1 MKHILFC
8 ALFGPTI
15 LGFCQVKPNVRS
27 DSVKPFSNPTHS
39 HRIDS
44 LEKALEGANQEDR
57 FNMQLQLF
65 GNYMNS
71 DSGKAVFYLR
81 KCLDQAA
88 LSGDSL
94 WIVKSSN
101 GKGWMLK
108 NKGDLKE
115 AIRTFEYSLEIA
127 KRNNFKQEVK
137 YLSNNLALTY
147 TESAAY
153 DKALHYNFESLRVR
167 EKDGDSTEIS
177 IALNNIAF
185 AYSELGDYESA
196 LNYFEKSYRIKMRNN
211 IRYDL
216 ERSVTNIGGI
226 LIELGKYEEAEKI
239 IKQAFIICDSSDC
252 RNDILEHAYRTFGV
266 ALFNQNKQSESERY
280 FRKSLE
286 LAQTI
291 GLSKLTAAN
300 FYWLASVKYER
311 NQIDSA
317 INFLDRSQRI
327 VNKYSLPKITLEN
340 YQLYTKIYTQ
350 KKDYQRAL
358 NYQRLYNQLST
369 EILNGDLIGKIS
381 RIQID
386 KEQRENTSKLVS
398 QAAIMTFQEE
408 SLQRHRVLNVL
419 IGAVGILTMGLAIM
433 LYKINRHKQ
442 KVNGVLDQ
450 LVKERT
456 FELKNNR
463 DELKRAHDGQTL
475 ITNKLSSDLVSSLAT
490 LRGLSNMASKDLPQE
505 QRVYFNE
512 VEAMAEKLVNQVN
525 KYSLPG

>member
-1 MKHILFC
+1 M
-8 ALFGPTI
+8 
-15 LGFCQVKPNVRS
+15 
-27 DSVKPFSNPTHS
+27 
-39 HRIDS
+39 
-44 LEKALEGANQEDR
+44 
-57 FNMQLQLF
+57 
-65 GNYMNS
+65 
-71 DSGKAVFYLR
+71 
-81 KCLDQAA
+81 
-88 LSGDSL
+88 
-94 WIVKSSN
+94 
-101 GKGWMLK
+101 
-108 NKGDLKE
+108 
-115 AIRTFEYSLEIA
+115 
-127 KRNNFKQEVK
+127 
-137 YLSNNLALTY
+137 
-147 TESAAY
+147 
-153 DKALHYNFESLRVR
+153 
-167 EKDGDSTEIS
+167 
-177 IALNNIAF
+177 
-185 AYSELGDYESA
+185 
-196 LNYFEKSYRIKMRNN
+196 
-211 IRYDL
+211 
-216 ERSVTNIGGI
+216 
-226 LIELGKYEEAEKI
+226 
-239 IKQAFIICDSSDC
+239 
-252 RNDILEHAYRTFGV
+252 
-266 ALFNQNKQSESERY
+266 
-280 FRKSLE
+280 
-286 LAQTI
+286 
-291 GLSKLTAAN
+291 
-300 FYWLASVKYER
+300 
-311 NQIDSA
+311 
-317 INFLDRSQRI
+317 
-327 VNKYSLPKITLEN
+327 PKITLEN

>member
-1 MKHILFC
+1 MKHILFY
-8 ALFGPTI
+8 ALFGSTI
-15 LGFCQVKPNVRS
+15 FGFCQVKPNVRS
-27 DSVKPFSNPTHS
+27 DSVKPSSNPTHS
-39 HRIDS
+39 YRIDS

-57 FNMQLQLF
+57 FNRQLQLF

-71 DSGKAVFYLR
+71 DSGKAVFYLN

-101 GKGWMLK
+101 
-108 NKGDLKE
+108 
-115 AIRTFEYSLEIA
+115 
-127 KRNNFKQEVK
+127 
-137 YLSNNLALTY
+137 
-147 TESAAY
+147 Y

-185 AYSELGDYESA
+185 
-196 LNYFEKSYRIKMRNN
+196 
-211 IRYDL
+211 
-216 ERSVTNIGGI
+216 
-226 LIELGKYEEAEKI
+226 
-239 IKQAFIICDSSDC
+239 
-252 RNDILEHAYRTFGV
+252 
-266 ALFNQNKQSESERY
+266 
-280 FRKSLE
+280 RKSLE
-286 LAQTI
+286 LSQTI

-300 FYWLASVKYER
+300 FYWLASVKFEG

-327 VNKYSLPKITLEN
+327 VSKYSLPKITLEN

-358 NYQRLYNQLST
+358 NYQRLYNQLNT

-433 LYKINRHKQ
+433 LYKINRQKQ
-442 KVNGVLDQ
+442 KVNEVLDQ